1 MSIIQVLEFDPNT
14 NVMLNILIIV
24 LLLDFEIYTCIIIKI
39 RNMIKQ
45 WFSLNT
51 IKISDSDNLP

>member
-1 MSIIQVLEFDPNT
+1 
-14 NVMLNILIIV
+14 MLNILIIV